1 MTEQKSFKRL
11 VRRRMEKTGESYT
24 AARAQLLAGDEA
36 AAVDPDVL
44 QFPCSEERLREQ
56 TGRGWEEWFDLLD
69 TWDAKS
75 LGHTEIASRVG
86 DQPGVPGWY
95 AQAVAMSYER
105 ARGLRAIGQRT
116 GSDGFVAGVSKT
128 IAASAEDVFAAFAD
142 PSVRAGW
149 LGDLVLSERTVAQ
162 PKTTARYDV
171 GDGPTR
177 LFVTVEDK
185 GPAKSTIVVE
195 QWRLADA
202 AEREDRKDYWRRKLA
217 TLKTELEARA

>member
-36 AAVDPDVL
+36 AAVDPELL

-69 TWDAKS
+69 TWDAES
-75 LGHTEIASRVG
+75 LGHTEIARRVG
-86 DQPGVPGWY
+86 EQPGVPGWY

-128 IAASAEDVFAAFAD
+128 IAARAEDVFAAFAD
-142 PSVRAGW
+142 PSIRAGW
-149 LGDLVLSERTVAQ
+149 LGDLVLSERTVSQ

>member
-44 QFPCSEERLREQ
+44 QFPCSEERLRTQ

-69 TWDAKS
+69 TWDAES
-75 LGHTEIASRVG
+75 LGHTEIARRVG
-86 DQPGVPGWY
+86 EQPGVPGWY

-128 IAASAEDVFAAFAD
+128 IAASAQDVFAAFAD
-142 PSVRAGW
+142 PSMRAGW
-149 LGDLVLSERTVAQ
+149 LGDLVLSERTVSK
-162 PKTTARYDV
+162 PRTTARYDV

>member
-44 QFPCSEERLREQ
+44 QFPCSEERLRTQ

-69 TWDAKS
+69 TWDAES
-75 LGHTEIASRVG
+75 LGHTEIARRVG
-86 DQPGVPGWY
+86 EQPGVPGWY

-128 IAASAEDVFAAFAD
+128 IAASARDVFAAFAD
-142 PSVRAGW
+142 PSMRAGW
-149 LGDLVLSERTVAQ
+149 LGDLVLSERTVSK
-162 PKTTARYDV
+162 PRTTARYDV

>member
-1 MTEQKSFKRL
+1 V
-11 VRRRMEKTGESYT
+11 VR
-24 AARAQLLAGDEA
+24 
-36 AAVDPDVL
+36 P
-44 QFPCSEERLREQ
+44 
-56 TGRGWEEWFDLLD
+56 GRG
-69 TWDAKS
+69 
-75 LGHTEIASRVG
+75 
-86 DQPGVPGWY
+86 
-95 AQAVAMSYER
+95 YELR
-105 ARGLRAIGQRT
+105 AGPGLRAIGQRT

-142 PSVRAGW
+142 PSIRAGW
-149 LGDLVLSERTVAQ
+149 LGDLVLSERKVSK

>member
-44 QFPCSEERLREQ
+44 QFPCSEERLRQQ

-69 TWDAKS
+69 TWDAES
-75 LGHTEIASRVG
+75 LGHTEIARRVG
-86 DQPGVPGWY
+86 EQPGVPGWY
-95 AQAVAMSYER
+95 AQAVAMSFER
-105 ARGLRAIGQRT
+105 VRGLRAIGQRT

-128 IAASAEDVFAAFAD
+128 IAASAQDVFAAFAD
-142 PSVRAGW
+142 PSMRAGW
-149 LGDLVLSERTVAQ
+149 LGDLVLSERTVSK
-162 PKTTARYDV
+162 PRTTARYDV

>member
-69 TWDAKS
+69 TWDAES
-75 LGHTEIASRVG
+75 LGHTEIARRVG
-86 DQPGVPGWY
+86 EQPGVPGWY

-128 IAASAEDVFAAFAD
+128 IAARAEDVFAAFAD
-142 PSVRAGW
+142 PSIRAGW
-149 LGDLVLSERTVAQ
+149 LGDLVLSERTVSQ

>member
-1 MTEQKSFKRL
+1 MTAHKSFKRL
-11 VRRRMEKTGESYT
+11 VRSRMEKTGESYT
-24 AARAQLLAGDEA
+24 AARAILLAAGEPERGSAPRILATSDETI
-36 AAVDPDVL
+36 
-44 QFPCSEERLREQ
+44 RRR

-69 TWDAKS
+69 TWDAES
-75 LGHTEIASRVG
+75 LGHTEIARRVG
-86 DQPGVPGWY
+86 EQPGVPGWY

-142 PSVRAGW
+142 PSMRAGW
-149 LGDLVLSERTVAQ
+149 LGDLVLSERTLSQ

-177 LFVTVEDK
+177 LFVTVEHK

>member
-11 VRRRMEKTGESYT
+11 VRRRMAKTGESYT

-69 TWDAKS
+69 TWDAES
-75 LGHTEIASRVG
+75 LGHTEIARRVG
-86 DQPGVPGWY
+86 EQPGVPGWY

-128 IAASAEDVFAAFAD
+128 IAARAEDVFAAFAD
-142 PSVRAGW
+142 PSIRAGW
-149 LGDLVLSERTVAQ
+149 LGDLVLSERTVSQ

>member
-69 TWDAKS
+69 TWDAES
-75 LGHTEIASRVG
+75 LGHTEIARMVG
-86 DQPGVPGWY
+86 EQPGVPGWY

-128 IAASAEDVFAAFAD
+128 IAASAQDVFAAFAD
-142 PSVRAGW
+142 PSMRAGW
-149 LGDLVLSERTVAQ
+149 LGDLVLSERTVSK

>member
-1 MTEQKSFKRL
+1 MTEQRSFKRL

-44 QFPCSEERLREQ
+44 QFPCSEERLRQQ

-69 TWDAKS
+69 TWDAES
-75 LGHTEIASRVG
+75 LGHTEIARRVG
-86 DQPGVPGWY
+86 EQPGVPGWY

-105 ARGLRAIGQRT
+105 VRGLRAIGQRT

-128 IAASAEDVFAAFAD
+128 IAASAQDVFAAFAD
-142 PSVRAGW
+142 PSMRAGW
-149 LGDLVLSERTVAQ
+149 LGDLVLSERTVSE

>member
-24 AARAQLLAGDEA
+24 AARAQLLAGDAA

-69 TWDAKS
+69 TWDAES
-75 LGHTEIASRVG
+75 LGHTEIARRVG
-86 DQPGVPGWY
+86 EQPGVPGWY

-142 PSVRAGW
+142 PSMRAGW
-149 LGDLVLSERTVAQ
+149 LGDLVLSERTLSQ